1 MEPLFFKPI
10 PFKTV
15 WGGTSI
21 KEYYGYDWMPD
32 GTGQAWAFAAQPD
45 GSNICQNGP
54 TRA

>member
-32 GTGQAWAFAAQPD
+32 GTGQAWAFPLKLITLP
-45 GSNICQNGP
+45 NV
-54 TRA
+54 